1 MKTQKQ
7 IASQLGV
14 SPQMISK
21 WKKGETGISVKT
33 ALRWSKI
40 LKVDFKK
47 LMTAKPAERK
57 KILGLK
63 K

>member
-1 MKTQKQ
+1 MITQKE
-7 IASQLGV
+7 IAERLGV

-21 WKKGETGISVKT
+21 WKHGKSGISVKT

-47 LMTAKPAERK
+47 LMTAKPDDRE

-63 K
+63 